1 MKKITFNEWTFTLS
15 LLGFLFVCFL
25 STNFSNQSFADIL
38 INFFAGLIL
47 FSLVIVMLITNGI
60 PKRLKMIVY
69 GFMLMVVLILSMS
82 SCGTTKYGCPDTRYM
97 TGYR

>member
-69 GFMLMVVLILSMS
+69 GFMLMVLVLSMS